1 MPSKAELYVLARR
14 NADAM
19 YSNMTAEE
27 RLEADIG
34 MKWAAYLGQ
43 VYTGPKM
50 RGRPPGAKNHAA
62 RIPIPDDLSANNAA
76 QPTEMFQEHEQ

>member
-19 YSNMTAEE
+19 WSNLTAEE
-27 RLEADIG
+27 RKEAEDGIR
-34 MKWAAYLGQ
+34 WAKVFGQ

-50 RGRPPGAKNHAA
+50 KGRPPGAKNHTAQ
-62 RIPIPDDLSANNAA
+62 IPISEGLNMDNQAIAGAEGAA
-76 QPTEMFQEHEQ
+76 